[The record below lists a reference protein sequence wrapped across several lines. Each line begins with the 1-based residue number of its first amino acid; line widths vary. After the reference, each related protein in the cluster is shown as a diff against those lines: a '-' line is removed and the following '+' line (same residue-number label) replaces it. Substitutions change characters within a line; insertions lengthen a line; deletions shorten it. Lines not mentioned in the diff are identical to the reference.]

1 MKRSMTAVGSFRRKT
16 SGRWRPGPRGK
27 ESLIRAAADEEGKYV
42 SWTKLAVPHVSELI
56 KYTHTFNCMSI
67 ELC

>member
-1 MKRSMTAVGSFRRKT
+1 METRAQRERFLFLSSVRDM
-16 SGRWRPGPRGK
+16 
-27 ESLIRAAADEEGKYV
+27 IRAAADEEERYV

-56 KYTHTFNCMSI
+56 KYTHTFNYMSI